1 MARKMAQEKENN
13 GQKNNNNNNVEPGRQ
28 AFLGKGYLCTG
39 SQEETTTKE

>member
-13 GQKNNNNNNVEPGRQ
+13 GQKNNNSVEPGRQ
-28 AFLGKGYLCTG
+28 AFLGKGYLYTG